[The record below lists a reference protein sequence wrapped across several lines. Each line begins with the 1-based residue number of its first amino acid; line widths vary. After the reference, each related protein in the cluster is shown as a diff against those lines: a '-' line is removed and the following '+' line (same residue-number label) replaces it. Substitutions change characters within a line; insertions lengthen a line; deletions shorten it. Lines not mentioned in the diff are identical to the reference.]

1 MVKETEYYD
10 VLGVSPTATETEIK
24 KAYYVKA
31 RQVHPDKNPNDPL
44 AAQNF
49 QAGLLTFLLFRML
62 CLMFCWSSLKKVILG
77 EAYQVL
83 SDPSQRQAYDAYGKS
98 GISTEAIIDPAAIF
112 AMLFGSE
119 LFEEYIGQLAMA
131 SMASLDVFTEGEDF
145 DAKKL
150 QEKMRTVQKEREE
163 KLAGILKDRLN
174 LYVQGNKE
182 DFIHK
187 AQAEVSRLSNAAY
200 GVDMLSTIGYIY
212 ARQAAKELGKKVIFL
227 GVPFV
232 AEWFRNKGHF
242 IKSQVT
248 AATVSPCLSFNMTQ
262 STSIVCETYH
272 NLPSCSPSTT
282 STTVV
287 SKLTVTPACS
297 VNQLARPMNVQ
308 HGWTEDPPH
317 VLWLETRPPPSTLHL
332 APANHWLEDPAGS
345 SREKS
350 QSSLTRC
357 RPGNCDALR
366 QFDQLEK
373 GATGNGEEM
382 NKGKENLNS
391 AIALIQLQEDMKRQL
406 SAEGNYTEA
415 ELEEY
420 MQSHKKLMIDSL
432 WKLNVADI
440 EATLSRVLQDNNA
453 KKEEL
458 RLRAKGLKTLGKIF
472 QRVKSINGNDAENM
486 ASDDPLLKLSGNEAS
501 NSDAPLNTSARSLN
515 SEDIAYNAFAPQSPY
530 VEAPQFAGAQ
540 VNNFPMPAAPPGAH
554 KQP

>member
-1 MVKETEYYD
+1 MVKETGYYD
-10 VLGVSPTATETEIK
+10 VLGVSPTATEAEIK

-49 QAGLLTFLLFRML
+49 Q
-62 CLMFCWSSLKKVILG
+62 ILG

-83 SDPSQRQAYDAYGKS
+83 GDPAQRQTYDAYGKS
-98 GISTEAIIDPAAIF
+98 GISTESIIDPAAIF

-131 SMASLDVFTEGEDF
+131 SMASLDVSTEEDF

-163 KLAGILKDRLN
+163 KLALSLKDRLN

-182 DFIHK
+182 EFIRQ
-187 AQAEVSRLSNAAY
+187 AEAEVSRLSNAAY

-212 ARQAAKELGKKVIFL
+212 ARQSAKELGKKVIFL

-248 AATVSPCLSFNMTQ
+248 AAT
-262 STSIVCETYH
+262 
-272 NLPSCSPSTT
+272 
-282 STTVV
+282 
-287 SKLTVTPACS
+287 
-297 VNQLARPMNVQ
+297 
-308 HGWTEDPPH
+308 G
-317 VLWLETRPPPSTLHL
+317 
-332 APANHWLEDPAGS
+332 
-345 SREKS
+345 
-350 QSSLTRC
+350 
-357 RPGNCDALR
+357 
-366 QFDQLEK
+366 
-373 GATGNGEEM
+373 
-382 NKGKENLNS
+382 

-406 SAEGNYTEA
+406 NAEGNYTEE
-415 ELEEY
+415 ELEAY
-420 MQSHKKLMIDSL
+420 MQSHKKIMTDSL

-440 EATLSRVLQDNNA
+440 EATLSRVCQMVLQDNSS

-472 QRVKSINGNDAENM
+472 QRVKSANEN
-486 ASDDPLLKLSGNEAS
+486 
-501 NSDAPLNTSARSLN
+501 NSENTSKDPTHKLDGSQSSSNTAPSSTTSRSFNNDQLSN
-515 SEDIAYNAFAPQSPY
+515 TFAPQVSSTP
-530 VEAPQFAGAQ
+530 
-540 VNNFPMPAAPPGAH
+540 
-554 KQP
+554 